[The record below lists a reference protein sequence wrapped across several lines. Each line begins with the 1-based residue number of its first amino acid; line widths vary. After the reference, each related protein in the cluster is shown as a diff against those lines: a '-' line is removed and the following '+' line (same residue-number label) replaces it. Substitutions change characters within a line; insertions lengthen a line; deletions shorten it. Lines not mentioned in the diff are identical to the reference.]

1 MSDPGTGEVASADI
15 GTRPKWGLWL
25 APLLLIG
32 LLSLLYLPL
41 DWTLKEQAA
50 REQKGTLLR
59 ELSLLRGKIEATL
72 YEETARVQGVM
83 AVIKA
88 HPDITQQEF
97 SEIAKEIVGDGR
109 RIRNVAAARDLVITH
124 MYPVEGNEAAIG
136 LVYKDHP
143 VQWSAVRKAI
153 EEKSLVLAGPV
164 DLVQGGTAFIVRTPI
179 FLEVEA
185 GFQKRNE
192 AQGEPYL
199 WGLVSTVI
207 DVEEILSLVIP
218 WEEKGLSIAI
228 RGRDARGAS
237 GEVFYGD
244 AALFKGGAETLPV
257 SLPYGSWQIAGV
269 MKVPAKPGLVAILS
283 LRLALILSILAVLLI
298 FSFRYKSLSRESDA
312 ARQTELSE
320 RKYRALFD
328 SALDA
333 IFVVDPVSRRLL
345 DFNEVAAQRL
355 GYERRELL
363 NQPIE
368 FINADSDF
376 DDLKIES
383 SLAAEPSGS
392 SRIETIHR
400 KKDGDLMS
408 VEISRSFVN
417 FDGRD
422 LFLWIVRDMTVR
434 KEQEQALKAAR
445 ALAEQASLAKSTFL
459 ANMSHEIRT
468 PMNGVLGMAELLLED
483 DLSEKQRKRV
493 KTIRDAGGMLLAVLN
508 DVLDFSKVEAGQLA
522 IEDIDFDLNE
532 LLVKVAEFGTVEIGG
547 KAVAIDVASD
557 GMLCSQVN
565 GDPTRIRQVLT
576 NLVSNAV
583 KFTQQGTIG
592 IRLSQEETEMGVI
605 LTRFEVS
612 DTGVGIRDELLENI
626 FEKFSQA
633 DPTTTRK
640 FGGTGLGLA
649 ICRSLTELM
658 GGSIGVTSEP
668 GEGSCFWFTVPF
680 TKCHD
685 QDQSLKSAH
694 AG

>member
-1 MSDPGTGEVASADI
+1 MSDPGTGELASADKP
-15 GTRPKWGLWL
+15 TRPKWGLWI

-32 LLSLLYLPL
+32 LLALLYLPL
-41 DWTLKEQAA
+41 DWTLKEQAVQ
-50 REQKGTLLR
+50 EQKGTLLR

-109 RIRNVAAARDLVITH
+109 RIRNVAAARDLVISH
-124 MYPVEGNEAAIG
+124 MYPVAGNEKAIG
-136 LVYKDHP
+136 LDYRDHP
-143 VQWSAVRKAI
+143 AQWSAVRQAI

-164 DLVQGGTAFIVRTPI
+164 NLVQGGTAFIVRIPI
-179 FLEVEA
+179 YLDTESDV
-185 GFQKRNE
+185 QQRSVV
-192 AQGEPYL
+192 QGESVL
-199 WGLVSTVI
+199 WGIASTVI
-207 DVEEILSLVIP
+207 DVEEILSLVTP
-218 WEEKGLSIAI
+218 WEEKGLSVAI

-244 AALFKGGAETLPV
+244 AALFESGAETLPV

-269 MKVPAKPGLVAILS
+269 MKVPAKPNSVAIWS
-283 LRLALILSILAVLLI
+283 LRLAVILSILAVLLV
-298 FSFRYKSLSRESDA
+298 FSFRYRSLSRESDA

-333 IFVVDPVSRRLL
+333 IFVVDPVSRRFL

-368 FINADSDF
+368 FINADPDF
-376 DDLKIES
+376 DDLKIEPS
-383 SLAAEPSGS
+383 FVAKPSGS

-400 KKDGDLMS
+400 KRDSDLMS

-434 KEQEQALKAAR
+434 KEQEQALKVAR

-483 DLSEKQRKRV
+483 DLSEKQRKKV
-493 KTIRDAGGMLLAVLN
+493 KTIRDAGDMLLAVLN
-508 DVLDFSKVEAGQLA
+508 DVLDFSKVEAGQLV
-522 IEDIDFDLNE
+522 IEEIEFNLSD
-532 LLVKVAEFGTVEIGG
+532 LLVQVADFGTVEIGD
-547 KAVAIDVASD
+547 KKVTIDVASD
-557 GMLCSQVN
+557 GMLWSDVR
-565 GDPTRIRQVLT
+565 GDPTRVRQILT
-576 NLVSNAV
+576 NLVGNAV

-592 IRLSQEETEMGVI
+592 IRLSQEETETGVV
-605 LTRFEVS
+605 LTRFEVN
-612 DTGVGIRDELLENI
+612 DTGVGIRDELLESI
-626 FEKFSQA
+626 FDKFSQA
-633 DPTTTRK
+633 DPTTTRE

-668 GEGSCFWFTVPF
+668 GEGSCFWFTIPF
-680 TKCHD
+680 AKCHD
-685 QDQSLKSAH
+685 REQSIESAR

>member
-1 MSDPGTGEVASADI
+1 MSDPGRGEVASADKR
-15 GTRPKWGLWL
+15 TRPKWGLWL

-50 REQKGTLLR
+50 QEQKGTLLR

-97 SEIAKEIVGDGR
+97 AEIAKEIVGDGR
-109 RIRNVAAARDLVITH
+109 RIRNVAAARGLVITH

-136 LVYKDHP
+136 LVYKDNP
-143 VQWSAVRKAI
+143 AQWSAVRQAI

-164 DLVQGGTAFIVRTPI
+164 DLVQGGTAFVVRTPI
-179 FLEVEA
+179 FLEAET
-185 GFQKRNE
+185 GFQQRRE
-192 AQGEPYL
+192 AQGDFDL

-244 AALFKGGAETLPV
+244 AALFKSGAETLPV

-269 MKVPAKPGLVAILS
+269 MKVPAKPGLVAMLS

-333 IFVVDPVSRRLL
+333 IFVIDPVTSRLL
-345 DFNEVAAQRL
+345 DFNRVAARQL
-355 GYERRELL
+355 GYERKDLL

-368 FINADSDF
+368 FINADPDF
-376 DDLKIES
+376 DDLKIAPS
-383 SLAAEPSGS
+383 FVAEPSGS

-400 KKDGDLMS
+400 KKDNDLIS
-408 VEISRSFVN
+408 VEISRSIVN
-417 FDGRD
+417 FDGRN

-483 DLSEKQRKRV
+483 DLSEKQKKRV
-493 KTIRDAGGMLLAVLN
+493 KTIRDAGDMLLAVLN
-508 DVLDFSKVEAGQLA
+508 DVLDYSKVEAGQLA
-522 IEDIDFDLNE
+522 IEDIDFNLND
-532 LLVKVAEFGTVEIGG
+532 LLVRVAEFGTVEIGG
-547 KAVAIDVASD
+547 KTVAIDVASD
-557 GMLCSQVN
+557 GMLSSQVN
-565 GDPTRIRQVLT
+565 GDPTRVRQVLT

-583 KFTQQGTIG
+583 KFTQQGTIA

-633 DPTTTRK
+633 DPTTTRE

-680 TKCHD
+680 AKCHD
-685 QDQSLKSAH
+685 QDQSLKSAN